1 MGRGKRETA
10 RGERDGARRGARGDE
25 SREKVVGDVE
35 EANVPYVYVH
45 SKEELGAAG
54 MTKRPT
60 SVMLVM
66 PEGAKGSVK
75 MSSSD
80 KKEFDD
86 MYEKI
91 VAKVKSMH

>member
-1 MGRGKRETA
+1 M
-10 RGERDGARRGARGDE
+10 
-25 SREKVVGDVE
+25 
-35 EANVPYVYVH
+35 H
-45 SKEELGAAG
+45 SEEELGAAG

-66 PEGAKGSVK
+66 PEGVKGSVK